1 MKTVKKRTVS
11 IIHELIGNEELMTLS
26 ELAEKFEVSQRTI
39 RNDLKLINE
48 LLKEMDL
55 GKIRLVGGRI
65 ICPSSFGQVLK
76 AVPKDDLYTYKLSQE
91 ERIEIAA
98 SFLINTVEYI
108 TMSVIADNLVVSRST
123 VINDLSKIK
132 AYIGQG
138 NLKVLSHPNKGLRVE
153 GKESDKRLF
162 LMNIKGN
169 GVEKEQKDIVES
181 IVLKQLN
188 LRTDSWQKIREILYE
203 AVYLDQSR
211 LREDSFEKI
220 VLYLGIMIHRNQ
232 QGSYIEIQ
240 KRQSNSKYR
249 MAQNILIQIAKEYF
263 ISHKEDEVQF
273 LSELLICEKFSG
285 YVSEKNE
292 MKEQLDSAI
301 YEAEILLK
309 KSRRIVKGY
318 FSQSAEIWEHYDTV
332 ELHHFLPAS
341 HIQLGVECQDWKE
354 IVENMGRWMY
364 ERGYVEKRYV
374 ASMIENTEK
383 NGPYIVVLPGFAIP
397 HDGQGKGSIISGMY
411 LVSLRRPI
419 PFGVEK
425 FDPVEFVCCFSA
437 VDLKVHMKAFF
448 SLISMFRNNT
458 FKRKL
463 RECKTS
469 QDAAHLIEEYEFE

>member
-169 GVEKEQKDIVES
+169 GLAENQRDIVRISVSGSES
-181 IVLKQLN
+181 FAG
-188 LRTDSWQKIREILYE
+188 RFF
-203 AVYLDQSR
+203 
-211 LREDSFEKI
+211 RED
-220 VLYLGIMIHRNQ
+220 
-232 QGSYIEIQ
+232 
-240 KRQSNSKYR
+240 
-249 MAQNILIQIAKEYF
+249 
-263 ISHKEDEVQF
+263 
-273 LSELLICEKFSG
+273 
-285 YVSEKNE
+285 
-292 MKEQLDSAI
+292 
-301 YEAEILLK
+301 
-309 KSRRIVKGY
+309 RI
-318 FSQSAEIWEHYDTV
+318 I
-332 ELHHFLPAS
+332 
-341 HIQLGVECQDWKE
+341 
-354 IVENMGRWMY
+354 
-364 ERGYVEKRYV
+364 
-374 ASMIENTEK
+374 
-383 NGPYIVVLPGFAIP
+383 
-397 HDGQGKGSIISGMY
+397 
-411 LVSLRRPI
+411 
-419 PFGVEK
+419 
-425 FDPVEFVCCFSA
+425 
-437 VDLKVHMKAFF
+437 
-448 SLISMFRNNT
+448 FRNYD
-458 FKRKL
+458 
-463 RECKTS
+463 S
-469 QDAAHLIEEYEFE
+469 S